1 MLFRSR
7 EDGRALTFLLIRPV
21 WVTLVLVL
29 LLGGA
34 ALDQR
39 SGSRAK
45 LTDSEAAEIERSG
58 AEVVLRF
65 PPETFHMNA
74 LQKVG
79 RVVRIDGDSAFVMD
93 VKVNQLR
100 ALAGKYWVRDV
111 LPVGL

>member
-1 MLFRSR
+1 M
-7 EDGRALTFLLIRPV
+7 TFLLIRPV
-21 WVTLVLVL
+21 WVTLVLAL

-34 ALDQR
+34 ALAR
-39 SGSRAK
+39 SAGSHAK
-45 LTDSEAAEIERSG
+45 LPDAEAAEIARSG

-79 RVVRIDGDSAFVMD
+79 RVVRVEGDSAFVMD
-93 VKVNQLR
+93 VRPGELR

-111 LPVGL
+111 RPAGAGKNP